1 VICNENA
8 VSMVKEITRDI
19 DVDDETLA
27 FNIIRTLILRSIHKY
42 TLKMYQVTRIIT
54 TYRRRFNV
62 WKKKAQGAC

>member
-27 FNIIRTLILRSIHKY
+27 FNIIRTLIWRSIHKY

>member
-1 VICNENA
+1 MICNENA